1 MPSEANISVSEGEL
15 GDRLGKHTKFN
26 LGPNSTSSPV
36 PSSSSVVLAVQSR
49 PSFLLI
55 RVYFNFLSRVLRPLR
70 YGKLVTPA
78 DPMTMDMDF
87 TDDFDA
93 LDSLNNLEQT

>member
-1 MPSEANISVSEGEL
+1 L

-26 LGPNSTSSPV
+26 LGPNPTSSSV
-36 PSSSSVVLAVQSR
+36 PSSSSVAVQSR

-55 RVYFNFLSRVLRPLR
+55 RVYIDFLSRAFCPLR
-70 YGKLVTPA
+70 YNNNVTPA
-78 DPMTMDMDF
+78 DLMTMDMDF